1 MVALG
6 WGLAHAERQ
15 REARLLSRTGGSRWV
30 AAVAHPG
37 CLGISGL
44 PEESTCDVSK
54 GETCLDQKKKKKK
67 AMAGRKQTEVVPG
80 NPLSDYCQHYHRQ
93 VVTSPGGS
101 RGSWFPDLSPEP
113 LFFTDAQSFLF
124 LLYILIISL
133 GYIL

>member
-15 REARLLSRTGGSRWV
+15 REARLLSWTGGGRWA
-30 AAVAHPG
+30 AAVAHAG
-37 CLGISGL
+37 CLGISRV

-54 GETCLDQKKKKKK
+54 GETRLDKKKGH
-67 AMAGRKQTEVVPG
+67 GRKEADRDG
-80 NPLSDYCQHYHRQ
+80 ARESLSDYCQHYHRR
-93 VVTSPGGS
+93 VATSPGGS